1 MFAIKIEKI
10 SNSNLDIY
18 FATMSKKYKIP
29 KTKLKKMWL
38 DRNQSYVYKEFNNIL
53 RQGKPV
59 LEMLKQLK
67 IPKKL
72 LKSMTIIYMNNQ
84 DLFSIHC
91 LEKSLVEKII
101 TEKFKI

>member
-38 DRNQSYVYKEFNNIL
+38 DRNQSYVYKEFNNIAT
-53 RQGKPV
+53 RKTSFRNV
-59 LEMLKQLK
+59 K
-67 IPKKL
+67 
-72 LKSMTIIYMNNQ
+72 TIKNNRKN
-84 DLFSIHC
+84 C
-91 LEKSLVEKII
+91 
-101 TEKFKI
+101 

>member
-38 DRNQSYVYKEFNNIL
+38 DRNQSMFIKNL
-53 RQGKPV
+53 
-59 LEMLKQLK
+59 
-67 IPKKL
+67 
-72 LKSMTIIYMNNQ
+72 IIYCDKENQ
-84 DLFSIHC
+84 F
-91 LEKSLVEKII
+91 
-101 TEKFKI
+101 

>member
-1 MFAIKIEKI
+1 
-10 SNSNLDIY
+10 
-18 FATMSKKYKIP
+18 
-29 KTKLKKMWL
+29 MWL

-67 IPKKL
+67 ITEKIVKIDDNYIHEQ
-72 LKSMTIIYMNNQ
+72 SG
-84 DLFSIHC
+84 FVSIHC

>member
-38 DRNQSYVYKEFNNIL
+38 DRNQSYVIKNL
-53 RQGKPV
+53 
-59 LEMLKQLK
+59 
-67 IPKKL
+67 
-72 LKSMTIIYMNNQ
+72 IIYCDKETSFRNVKTIKNNRKN
-84 DLFSIHC
+84 C
-91 LEKSLVEKII
+91 
-101 TEKFKI
+101 